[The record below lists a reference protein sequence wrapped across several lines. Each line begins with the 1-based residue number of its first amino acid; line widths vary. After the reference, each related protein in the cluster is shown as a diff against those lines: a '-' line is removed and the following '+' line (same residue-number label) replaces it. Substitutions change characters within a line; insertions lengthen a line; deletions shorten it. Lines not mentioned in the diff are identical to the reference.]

1 MKRQTLTQVLTSID
15 RWRTKAKRAM
25 TMLDKLEKQK
35 RRMMKAA
42 QPRVAD
48 LQRETIHRSRGHNVP
63 ETPNTQFPEDKREE
77 QRLEE
82 QRVQTAWQHRV
93 GEAAF
98 EIPEF
103 LQRVAV
109 SKATDTAVAEM
120 IKAEQ
125 AETKKTKARG
135 RIERMKAKQRGDLK
149 RMPLTGKAALEYI
162 KNHGRKS

>member
-42 QPRVAD
+42 QPRIAD
-48 LQRETIHRSRGHNVP
+48 LQRPRAHATLADPINTIGPAIR
-63 ETPNTQFPEDKREE
+63 EALEDTQKNGI
-77 QRLEE
+77 
-82 QRVQTAWQHRV
+82 
-93 GEAAF
+93 GEAVISPADF
-98 EIPEF
+98 EIPPF
-103 LQRVAV
+103 LRRVAV
-109 SKATDTAVAEM
+109 SKATDNAIAEKIKTEQVAVK
-120 IKAEQ
+120 KA
-125 AETKKTKARG
+125 KARG